1 MYLTRIAGIET
12 YSGINIMVNFRMY
25 LTRIAGIETVF
36 STFSQS
42 ITPSMYLTRIAGI
55 ETTKLPF
62 VFLWMLSDVSYPN
75 NGN

>member
-12 YSGINIMVNFRMY
+12 LGFVVLFGGMIRMY
-25 LTRIAGIETVF
+25 LTRIAGIET
-36 STFSQS
+36 
-42 ITPSMYLTRIAGI
+42 A
-55 ETTKLPF
+55 KLPF